1 MSAGSRCGLCGVGRR
16 EHDRLWVDLVPHAF
30 VPPTS
35 AQISARMKRANSQK
49 QVAR

>member
-1 MSAGSRCGLCGVGRR
+1 MNAESRCGLCGVGRR

-35 AQISARMKRANSQK
+35 AQILARRVRANSRAR
-49 QVAR
+49 VAR